1 MANTFLRIMGRH
13 MGRPLQI
20 VREDPRVLPSLT
32 AFFLLVLLPIVAFAH
47 SATNRFWGEVPVDML
62 LSGDVLIVKPL
73 VVPQDVTVTI
83 EPGTVVRFEKTRS
96 GDNRIVVRGR
106 LVAAGTAGKPIRFV
120 PKDKSSG
127 PWYGIE
133 FAGGSGRV
141 EHCVFEGATKGVD
154 DPAGKAVL
162 KEVTRK

>member
-1 MANTFLRIMGRH
+1 M
-13 MGRPLQI
+13 
-20 VREDPRVLPSLT
+20 
-32 AFFLLVLLPIVAFAH
+32 FLLLPALAYAH

-73 VVPQDVTVTI
+73 VVPEDVTLTI
-83 EPGTVVRFEKTRS
+83 DPGTVVRFEKTKS
-96 GDNRIVVRGR
+96 GDNRIVVKGK
-106 LVAAGTAGKPIRFV
+106 LIAAGTGAKPIRFI
-120 PKDKSSG
+120 PKDKASG

-141 EHCVFEGATKGVD
+141 EHCVFEGATKGID